1 MRVGLLESGAFMPR
15 FRGTPMRLFPR
26 ATTALSFVSI
36 LVLGMRGALAGT
48 PPELSRLDALYPS
61 LDALYQDLHR
71 SPELS
76 NREEKTAAKMAARLR
91 EVGLEVT
98 EHVGGNGVVGVL
110 RNGAGP
116 TVLVRTDMDALPI
129 KEQTGLPYASTV
141 TSKNDAGET
150 VPVMHACGH
159 DIHMASWVGAATLL
173 AAAKD
178 RWHGTLVFV
187 GQPAEEVVSG
197 AQAMIKDGSWTRFP
211 KPDFAIAIHDS
222 PLQPAGQV
230 GLIPGH
236 AFANLDSVD
245 ITFHG
250 KGGHGA
256 YPHRSI
262 DPVLMAARAV
272 VTLQSII
279 AREVNPLDPAVVTVG
294 TFHAGTKRN
303 IIPDDAKLE
312 LTVRSYKPEV
322 QKQLLAAIARI
333 AKAEAAAAGATR
345 EPTVFVNPA
354 ESAQA
359 VYNDPALTARL
370 GGALRRA
377 LGDANVVPGEAVMGS
392 EDFGVFGVAAG
403 VPSVMF
409 RVGATEPGQ
418 FAKAKTAG
426 TTVPGLH
433 SAGFAPDRERT
444 IRAGVATFTISV
456 LELLG
461 RPAGAL

>member
-1 MRVGLLESGAFMPR
+1 
-15 FRGTPMRLFPR
+15 MRLLPR
-26 ATTALSFVSI
+26 ATTALLFVF
-36 LVLGMRGALAGT
+36 VLALGIRGAFAGAA
-48 PPELSRLDALYPS
+48 PELSKLDSLYPS

-71 SPELS
+71 NPELS
-76 NREEKTAAKMAARLR
+76 NHEEKTAAKMAARLR
-91 EVGLEVT
+91 ELGFEVT
-98 EHVGGNGVVGVL
+98 EHVGGYGVVGVL
-110 RNGAGP
+110 RNGPGS

-178 RWHGTLVFV
+178 RWRGTILFV
-187 GQPAEEVVSG
+187 GQPAEEVGSG
-197 AQAMIKDGSWTRFP
+197 ARALIKDGSWTRFP
-211 KPDFAIAIHDS
+211 KPDFAIAIHDTTA
-222 PLQPAGQV
+222 QPAGQV
-230 GLIPGH
+230 GLVSGS
-236 AFANLDSVD
+236 AFANVDSVD

-256 YPHRSI
+256 APHRTI

-272 VTLQSII
+272 VTMQSIV
-279 AREVNPLDPAVVTVG
+279 AREVNPMDSAVVTVG

-303 IIPDDAKLE
+303 IIPDDAKIE

-322 QKQLLAAIARI
+322 QKQLLSAIARI
-333 AKAEAAAAGATR
+333 AKAEAAAAGASR
-345 EPTVFVNPA
+345 EPTVFVNPG

-359 VYNDPALTARL
+359 VYNDPALTERL
-370 GGALRRA
+370 GAALRRA
-377 LGDANVVPGEAVMGS
+377 LGEANVVPGEAVMGS
-392 EDFGVFGVAAG
+392 EDFGAFGIAAG

-433 SAGFAPDRERT
+433 SAGFAPDRART
-444 IRAGVATFTISV
+444 IRAGVAT
-456 LELLG
+456 
-461 RPAGAL
+461 

>member
-1 MRVGLLESGAFMPR
+1 MSR
-15 FRGTPMRLFPR
+15 FFLSPGIVL
-26 ATTALSFVSI
+26 ASALTAILSRDPSV
-36 LVLGMRGALAGT
+36 APAAG
-48 PPELSRLDALYPS
+48 PAELSGLDALYPS

-71 SPELS
+71 NPELS
-76 NREEKTAAKMAARLR
+76 NHEEKTAAKMAARLR
-91 EVGLEVT
+91 QIGFEVT

-110 RNGAGP
+110 RNGSGP

-178 RWHGTLVFV
+178 RWRGTILFV
-187 GQPAEEVVSG
+187 GQPAEEVASG
-197 AQAMIKDGSWTRFP
+197 ARAMIKDGSWTRFP
-211 KPDFAIAIHDS
+211 KPDFAIAIHDTTA
-222 PLQPAGQV
+222 QPAGQV
-230 GLIPGH
+230 GLVPGS
-236 AFANLDSVD
+236 AFANSDSVD
-245 ITFHG
+245 VTFHG

-256 YPHRSI
+256 SPHRTI

-272 VTLQSII
+272 VTLQSIV
-279 AREVNPLDPAVVTVG
+279 AREVNPMESAVVTVG

-303 IIPDDAKLE
+303 IIPDDAKIE

-322 QKQLLAAIARI
+322 QKQLLSAIARI
-333 AKAEAAAAGATR
+333 AKAEAAAAGASR

-354 ESAQA
+354 ASTQT
-359 VYNDPALTARL
+359 VYNDPALTERL
-370 GGALRRA
+370 GNALRRA
-377 LGDANVVPGEAVMGS
+377 LGEANVVPGEAVMGS
-392 EDFGVFGVAAG
+392 EDFGAFGVAAG

-409 RVGATEPGQ
+409 RVGAVEPGE
-418 FAKAKTAG
+418 FAKAKSAG

-433 SAGFAPDRERT
+433 NAGFAPDRERT
-444 IRAGVATFTISV
+444 IRTSVATFTISV

>member
-1 MRVGLLESGAFMPR
+1 MLRLL
-15 FRGTPMRLFPR
+15 PR
-26 ATTALSFVSI
+26 ATTAALWFVSI
-36 LVLGMRGALAGT
+36 LALGIRGALAGA
-48 PPELSRLDALYPS
+48 PPELSKLDAVYPS

-71 SPELS
+71 NPELS
-76 NREEKTAAKMAARLR
+76 NHEEKTAAKMAARLR
-91 EVGLEVT
+91 ELGFEVT
-98 EHVGGNGVVGVL
+98 EHVGGHGVVGVL
-110 RNGAGP
+110 RNGPGL

-141 TSKNDAGET
+141 TSKNDAGEM

-159 DIHMASWVGAATLL
+159 DVHMASWVGAATVL

-178 RWHGTLVFV
+178 RWRGTLLFV

-197 AQAMIKDGSWTRFP
+197 AKAMTKDPSWSRFP
-211 KPDFAIAIHDS
+211 KPDFAIAFHDS
-222 PLQPAGQV
+222 SLQPAGQV
-230 GLIPGH
+230 GLLSGH

-256 YPHRSI
+256 YPHRTV

-272 VTLQSII
+272 VTLQSIV
-279 AREVNPLDPAVVTVG
+279 AREVNPTDPAVVTVG

-303 IIPDDAKLE
+303 IIPDDAKIE

-333 AKAEAAAAGATR
+333 AKAEAAAAGAPR

-359 VYNDPALTARL
+359 VYNDPALTERL
-370 GGALRRA
+370 RGALRRA
-377 LGDANVVPGEAVMGS
+377 LGEANVVQAESVMGS
-392 EDFGVFGVAAG
+392 EDFGVFGLAAG
-403 VPSVMF
+403 VPSVML
-409 RVGATEPGQ
+409 RVGAVEPGE
-418 FAKAKTAG
+418 FAKAKAAG
-426 TTVPGLH
+426 TTTPGLH

-444 IRAGVATFTISV
+444 IRAGVAVFTISV